1 MPSPSSPLALSLA
14 ALLLS
19 LGACTSTNTTKPA
32 SSKPISHT
40 LPSSAQ
46 GDDAF
51 LSAFAAT
58 GRYQHGRPKA
68 IKVAPDGKTILF
80 LRSGPRSPVQDLIEF
95 NTATGTQRT
104 LLTAD
109 SILGG
114 AQENLSPE
122 ELARRERMRSS
133 SRGIAS
139 FSLSEDGSKILIPLS
154 GRLYLVDRASGKS
167 SPLPISASPAP
178 ILDPRFSPDG
188 SLITFVRNDEVHA
201 IALTGDKEF
210 PLTSGSG
217 GTISNGLAE
226 FVAQEEMSRFEG
238 YWLSPDSSR
247 LLYQITD
254 TKGME
259 QFTIAD
265 PKSPEKEPQ
274 SWPYP
279 RAGKQNADVQLALTS
294 VSASGASTTT
304 TPVQW
309 DRATYPYVAKVSWP
323 AKPANA
329 PLTILVQNR
338 TQTRQVLLEVNPA
351 TGATTPLLTESDD
364 KWINIFDNNIKWLE
378 DASGF
383 LWVTEQYAGATPG
396 KDYPRLELR
405 NRDGSLNRALTPP
418 GYPLQSLISF
428 DPKTRTA
435 YIAAVKVPTRTSVAS
450 ISLDAPTTTKTPLEP
465 QDLAHPIGRIS
476 ATFSSSHTTYVESV
490 NALDGTI
497 AWNVKDISGKTLGQ
511 LTSQAEKPPFTPNL
525 ELVTVGNLAG
535 RNREFHAA
543 IIRPRSFAQ
552 GRKYPVIVQVYGGPG
567 SATVNAA
574 PMNYLLQ
581 QWHADRGYIVV
592 SIDGRGTPNRGRTW
606 ERAIK
611 NDLIAAPLDDQAD
624 ALKLMG
630 QRYPEMDLTRVGING
645 WSFGGYFSAMATMR
659 RPDTFHAGVAG
670 APVAAWEDYDTH
682 YTERYM
688 DLPQTN
694 TRGYEAANVLT
705 YCKDLSVPL
714 LLIHGTADDNVYF
727 MHSLKISSELLKHGK
742 VFEFLPLPGF
752 THMVADPIVSM
763 RMQQRIGAFF
773 DTHLL
778 TQSGR

>member
-1 MPSPSSPLALSLA
+1 
-14 ALLLS
+14 
-19 LGACTSTNTTKPA
+19 
-32 SSKPISHT
+32 
-40 LPSSAQ
+40 
-46 GDDAF
+46 
-51 LSAFAAT
+51 
-58 GRYQHGRPKA
+58 
-68 IKVAPDGKTILF
+68 
-80 LRSGPRSPVQDLIEF
+80 
-95 NTATGTQRT
+95 
-104 LLTAD
+104 
-109 SILGG
+109 
-114 AQENLSPE
+114 
-122 ELARRERMRSS
+122 MRSS

-139 FSLSEDGSKILIPLS
+139 FSLSEDGSKILIPLA

-167 SPLPISASPAP
+167 SPLPISPSLAPAP

-201 IALTGDKEF
+201 IALNGTKEF
-210 PLTSGSG
+210 QLTRGSG

-265 PKSPEKEPQ
+265 PKSPDKEPDT
-274 SWPYP
+274 WPYP

-294 VSASGASTTT
+294 VSPSGAAPTT

-309 DRATYPYVAKVSWP
+309 DRTTYPYLAKVSWP
-323 AKPANA
+323 AKPSNA

-338 TQTRQVLLEVNPA
+338 TQTRQVLLEVNTA
-351 TGATTPLLTESDD
+351 TGATTPLLTESDVA
-364 KWINIFDNNIKWLE
+364 WINIFDHNTKWLE

-383 LWVTEQYAGATPG
+383 LWVTEQYAGAPAG

-405 NRDGSLNRALTPP
+405 NRDGSLNRLITPP
-418 GYPLQSLISF
+418 GFPLQSLISF

-435 YIAAVKVPTRTSVAS
+435 YLACVKVPTRTTIAS
-450 ISLDAPTTTKTPLEP
+450 ISVDANPTSKTPIEP
-465 QDLAHPIGRIS
+465 TDLTQSIGRIS
-476 ATFSSSHTTYVESV
+476 ATFSSSHTTYVESI
-490 NALDGTI
+490 NALDGTL

-581 QWHADRGYIVV
+581 QWHADRGYIVI
-592 SIDGRGTPNRGRTW
+592 SIDGRGTPNRGRAW
-606 ERAIK
+606 ERTIK

-624 ALKLMG
+624 ALKLLG
-630 QRYPEMDLTRVGING
+630 QRYPEIDLSRVGING

-659 RPDTFHAGVAG
+659 RPDAFHAGVAG

-688 DLPQTN
+688 DLPQSN
-694 TRGYEAANVLT
+694 PRGYQAANVLT

-752 THMVADPIVSM
+752 THMVADPTVSM
-763 RMQQRIGAFF
+763 RLQQRIGAFF
-773 DTHLL
+773 DAHLL